1 MLKQRIIPCLDI
13 RDGRVVKGV
22 RFASLRDA
30 GDPVEQASRYEADGA
45 DEIVML
51 DISATLESRRAA
63 LHTIGQLRAALSI
76 PLSVGGGIRTIDDA
90 LAMLDAG
97 ADKIALNSAAVNNPR
112 LIADLATRV
121 GTQCVVL
128 SIDAASHA
136 QNAWHVVTRSG
147 SHRTT
152 LDAIDWARTAQ
163 SLGAGEILLTSFD
176 RDGCQSGYDLNLI
189 AAVADSIN
197 LPIIASGGAGSA
209 ADMLAAL
216 SAGAH
221 AVLAASIFHDQLTT
235 IATIK
240 SQLAAQGIEIRS

>member
-45 DEIVML
+45 DELVML
-51 DISATLESRRAA
+51 DISATIQSRRAA
-63 LHTIGQLRAALSI
+63 LHTIRQLRAALSI

-112 LIADLATRV
+112 LITDLATRV

-136 QNAWHVVTRSG
+136 PNAWHVVTRSG

-189 AAVADSIN
+189 AAVANSIN

-235 IATIK
+235 ITSIK
-240 SQLAAQGIEIRS
+240 QQLAAQGIEIRS